1 MSLMRYPIFLGVA
14 AMLLFAASGH
24 GVPAMAQQETSAT
37 PSGAAPIPSVIT
49 MPLHKGEL
57 YALPAD
63 VRDVLVANADIVDVV
78 IKTPRLAYI
87 FSRAIGNTNI
97 FFLNAE
103 GEQILR
109 LELHIE
115 PDLSLLRE
123 ILANIFPDESITITA
138 ANQQIII
145 TGIVKTATAAEDIRQ
160 IARRFVNEDDEIV
173 NMLQIKSVQQVLL
186 RVRISEMQR
195 SVVKELGFNTNFDL
209 NTGKRTFQEANLF
222 LNSGVQTAFA
232 RRATDATSVAGGI
245 NATVFPNAFG
255 TFQLQLFTGL
265 FDALTVLIDYLER
278 QGMVKTPAEPN
289 LTAVSGENANFLV
302 GGEFPVP
309 AGLDNNGN
317 VVIEFRQFGVVLT
330 FTPVVLDSG
339 LISIKI
345 STEVSTLS
353 FETQITLAGVVIPGL
368 SVNRAET
375 TVEMPSGGSLVI
387 AGLLQDDISDTI
399 EGVPGLKDIPIL
411 GALFRSSNFQKQETE
426 LVISVTPYLIRPIN
440 QSDVTLPTDGFAP
453 ASDFDR
459 YLLGRLHKVYSNN
472 TPSALL
478 GDPKGLLGPVG
489 YIME

>member
-1 MSLMRYPIFLGVA
+1 MSLMRYPIILGVA
-14 AMLLFAASGH
+14 AMLSFAALGH
-24 GVPAMAQQETSAT
+24 GVPAMAQQETGAT
-37 PSGAAPIPSVIT
+37 PSGATPIPSVIT
-49 MPLHKGEL
+49 MPLHTGEL

-123 ILANIFPDESITITA
+123 ILTNIFPDESITITA

-145 TGIVKTATAAEDIRQ
+145 TGRVKTATVAEDIRQ
-160 IARRFVNEDDEIV
+160 IARRFVKEDDEIV

-195 SVVKELGFNTNFDL
+195 SVVKELGFNSNFTL
-209 NTGKRTFQEANLF
+209 NANGNQLGTDF
-222 LNSGVQTAFA
+222 LSTLNAGQQVAFNP
-232 RRATDATSVAGGI
+232 GI
-245 NATVFPNAFG
+245 VNQSVFPNSFG

-265 FDALTVLIDYLER
+265 FDSLSLLIDYLER
-278 QGMVKTPAEPN
+278 QGLVKTLAEPN

-309 AGLDNNGN
+309 SGLDSSGN
-317 VVIEFRQFGVVLT
+317 IIIEFRQFGVVLT

-339 LISIKI
+339 LISVKI

-353 FETQITLAGVVIPGL
+353 FETQIVLAGVVIPGL

-387 AGLLQDDISDTI
+387 AGLLQDDITDTI

-411 GALFRSSNFQKQETE
+411 GALFRSTSFQKEETE
-426 LVISVTPYLIRPIN
+426 LVISVTPYLIRPIS
-440 QSDVTLPTDGFAP
+440 QSDITLPTDGFAP

-459 YLLGRLHKVYSNN
+459 YLLGRLYRTYSKNQS
-472 TPSALL
+472 SAALR
-478 GDPKGLLGPVG
+478 GQNGLLGPVG

>member
-1 MSLMRYPIFLGVA
+1 MRIPIVIGIA
-14 AMLLFAASGH
+14 AMLLLAPLSLG
-24 GVPAMAQQETSAT
+24 GRAMAQQNTSAT
-37 PSGAAPIPSVIT
+37 IAGAKPIPSIISL
-49 MPLHKGEL
+49 PLNKGEL

-63 VRDVLVANADIVDVV
+63 VRDVLVANADIADVV

-87 FSRAIGNTNI
+87 FSRAVGDTNV
-97 FFLNAE
+97 FFLDAE
-103 GEQILR
+103 GGQILR

-115 PDLSLLRE
+115 HDLSALRE
-123 ILANIFPDESITITA
+123 TLASIFPNEKVEVTP
-138 ANQQIII
+138 ANEQIII
-145 TGIVKTATAAEDIRQ
+145 TGTVKTATVAEDIRQ
-160 IARRFVNEDDEIV
+160 IVRRFVEGDDEVV

-209 NTGKRTFQEANLF
+209 NANGNRPF
-222 LNSGVQTAFA
+222 TDVRSALNAGTQTAFA
-232 RRATDATSVAGGI
+232 RNAGGATGIAGGI
-245 NATVFPNAFG
+245 NATVFPNSFG

-265 FDALTVLIDYLER
+265 FDALSVLIDYLER
-278 QGMVKTPAEPN
+278 QGMVKTLAEPN

-309 AGLDNNGN
+309 SGLDNQGN
-317 VVIEFRQFGVVLT
+317 IVIEFRQFGVVLS

-368 SVNRAET
+368 AVNRAET
-375 TVEMPSGGSLVI
+375 TVEMPSGGSLII

-399 EGVPGLKDIPIL
+399 EGVPGLKDLPIL
-411 GALFRSSNFQKQETE
+411 GALFRSTSFQKRQTE
-426 LVISVTPYLIRPIN
+426 LVISVTPYLIRPIS
-440 QSDVTLPTDGFAP
+440 QSEVTLPTDGFAP

-459 YLLGRLHKVYSNN
+459 YLLGRLHKVYSKSETLAVLN
-472 TPSALL
+472 
-478 GDPKGLLGPVG
+478 DPNGLLGPIG

>member
-1 MSLMRYPIFLGVA
+1 MRYPIRIGVA
-14 AMLLFAASGH
+14 ATLLFCAFSLGAG
-24 GVPAMAQQETSAT
+24 PAMAQQ
-37 PSGAAPIPSVIT
+37 SGAIPIPSIIS
-49 MPLHKGEL
+49 MPLNKGEL

-87 FSRAIGNTNI
+87 FSRAVGDTNI
-97 FFLNAE
+97 FFLDAE
-103 GEQILR
+103 GEQVLR

-115 PDLSLLRE
+115 PDLSVLRE
-123 ILANIFPDESITITA
+123 ILADIFPGEQIKVTA
-138 ANQQIII
+138 ANQQIIV
-145 TGIVKTATAAEDIRQ
+145 TGTVKTATTAADIRQ
-160 IARRFVNEDDEIV
+160 IVRRFVEEDDEVV

-195 SVVKELGFNTNFDL
+195 SVVKELGFNSNFAL
-209 NTGKRTFQEANLF
+209 NANGNRKVIGDVNSALNAGKF
-222 LNSGVQTAFA
+222 SAFA
-232 RRATDATSVAGGI
+232 DNAAGIVTGQGV
-245 NATVFPNAFG
+245 NQTFFPNSFG

-265 FDALTVLIDYLER
+265 FDSLSLLIDYLER
-278 QGMVKTPAEPN
+278 QGLVKTLAEPN

-317 VVIEFRQFGVVLT
+317 IIIEFRQFGVVLT

-353 FETQITLAGVVIPGL
+353 FETQIVLAGVVIPGL

-411 GALFRSSNFQKQETE
+411 GALFRSTSFQKKETE
-426 LVISVTPYLIRPIN
+426 LVISVTPYLIRPIS
-440 QSDVTLPTDGFAP
+440 QSDITLPTDGFAP

-459 YLLGRLHKVYSNN
+459 YLLGRLHKIYSKDK
-472 TPSALL
+472 PSAAL
-478 GDPKGLLGPVG
+478 DDTSGLLGPIG
-489 YIME
+489 YVME